1 MSVFGTLLS
10 RLRRSPALTPLATR
24 AAVVQELEQ
33 QQDWVLRFGENGGE
47 HDQALRDLTALPAF
61 QQPLLDLH
69 FELLTIGRR
78 LEGYSQAAMVNLTDA
93 DLLTV
98 ALDMAQDTVAEATLQ
113 IGYLAQDTAAEPGGR
128 GRGANDFQGDLSDSR
143 ISAREQVLHL
153 EELRL
158 TLRLNESLDPE
169 SSKVLDEAVTRAN
182 QVVGLLSKV
191 GLPAPAPAG

>member
-1 MSVFGTLLS
+1 MSVFGTL
-10 RLRRSPALTPLATR
+10 RNHLRRTPAPAPLATR
-24 AAVVQELEQ
+24 AAIAQELED

-47 HDQALRDLTALPAF
+47 HGQALRGLTALPAF

-78 LEGYSQAAMVNLTDA
+78 LEGFSQAAMVHLTDA

-98 ALDMAQDTVAEATLQ
+98 ALDMAQDTVVEATMQ

-128 GRGANDFQGDLSDSR
+128 GRGANDFQGDLSDAR
-143 ISAREQVLHL
+143 ISARQQVLHL

-158 TLRLNESLDPE
+158 TLRMTESLDPE
-169 SSKVLDEAVTRAN
+169 SSKALDEAVTRAN
-182 QVVGLLSKV
+182 QVLGLLSKV